1 MIRIMPNPPT
11 SRDVAR
17 LAGVSQA
24 TVSYALTG
32 RGTISAATRARVLQ
46 VAESVGYRPNLAARS
61 MRTRRT
67 GRLAVVSGPT
77 LDHQVRVLAGAGEVA
92 TAAGYAVE
100 TRTVDGDVEERSV
113 RVRELA
119 AAGQH
124 EGVLTLVPVL
134 ADVLTDTGAAVA
146 DRAGETVVVA
156 EATFDEHM
164 RSAGDLAD
172 AGPVAVFVETLLA
185 AGHRRFLHVAGP
197 DQYVSARARRDAY
210 LAAIDRAAA
219 DPATAD
225 VVSLGVVGGTWSP
238 EDARLAVQAL
248 PDDAPP
254 LAVVAANDLLAAGV
268 LRGAAERGWSAPG
281 DVVVTG
287 WDAAAM
293 GAYLTPSLTTVDVD
307 FTEAGRRAMRRLV
320 AAVRGEPAPRQ
331 DAAVQRIVWRES
343 TGPLT
348 VA

>member
-1 MIRIMPNPPT
+1 MAVPNPPT

-17 LAGVSQA
+17 IAGVSQA

-32 RGTISAATRARVLQ
+32 RGTISAATRARVLE
-46 VAESVGYRPNLAARS
+46 VAESVGYQPNLAARS

-77 LDHQVRVLAGAGEVA
+77 LEHQLRVLAGAAEVA
-92 TAAGYAVE
+92 SAAGYTTE
-100 TRTVDGDVEERSV
+100 THTVDGTPAERTAAV
-113 RVRELA
+113 RALA

-124 EGVLTLVPVL
+124 EGILTLVPVSP
-134 ADVLTDTGAAVA
+134 DVLTDVSLPA
-146 DRAGETVVVA
+146 DARDGGTVVVA

-164 RSAGDLAD
+164 RSLGDLAD
-172 AGPVAVFVETLLA
+172 ATAIGVFVDRLVG

-197 DQYVSARARRDAY
+197 DQFASARARRDAY
-210 LAAIDRAAA
+210 LAAVDRAAT

-225 VVSLGVVGGTWSP
+225 AESLGVVGGGWSP
-238 EDARLAVQAL
+238 EVARRAVLDL
-248 PDDAPP
+248 PDDAVPV
-254 LAVVAANDLLAAGV
+254 AVIAANDLLAAGV
-268 LRGAAERGWSAPG
+268 LRGAAERGWTAPG

-287 WDAAAM
+287 WDNAEM

-320 AAVRGEPAPRQ
+320 AAVRGEDAPAPS
-331 DAAVQRIVWRES
+331 ASVQRIVWRES
-343 TGPLT
+343 TGSI
-348 VA
+348 A